1 MSDVVVPR
9 QSAKIAVKYAR
20 LPEVKGLFEELSRR
34 DETLAVMQAEFIESI
49 KRNRAVREGKPVQLS
64 KQSMSGIARLFRQP
78 RVAVFYSMPDALAAP
93 LTIAH

>member
-64 KQSMSGIARLFRQP
+64 KYAKRTIEGFDADAEKARAGNR
-78 RVAVFYSMPDALAAP
+78 AP
-93 LTIAH
+93 LKGDG